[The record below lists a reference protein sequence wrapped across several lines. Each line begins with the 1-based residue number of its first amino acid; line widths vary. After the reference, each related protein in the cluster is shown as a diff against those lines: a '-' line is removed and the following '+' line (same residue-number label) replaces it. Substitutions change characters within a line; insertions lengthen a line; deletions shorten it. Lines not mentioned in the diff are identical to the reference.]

1 MTISTYPPLG
11 YSSNYPINARFGGT
25 QVDAFGRLR
34 TSNPYTLL
42 DSQNRYAADE
52 QFSSST
58 ATGGT
63 ATYNG
68 NKACV
73 DMAVTMSSGSEVVR
87 QSKRVFIYQPGKS
100 LLVLATF
107 VMNAAKTGLRQRVG
121 YFNTN
126 NGIFFQVA
134 DTTKSFI
141 IRTYTSGSASDARKV
156 DQADWNGD
164 KLDGTGP
171 SGITLD
177 ITKTQIFFT
186 DMEWLGV
193 GAVRCGFVIDGQYV
207 VCHTFNNA
215 NSQTAVYMQTAILP
229 VRYEITNTAGTASSS
244 TMQQI
249 CSTVISEGGYQDI
262 SRTYVAQR
270 SPKVNVNTTPYPVVS
285 IRLNASYL
293 GAIVIPSG
301 INLYPED
308 NGYYTVALVKNGALT
323 NSTWSSTLS
332 NGQVDVDTGATAI
345 SFSQDD
351 IVQLDYVASSATSK
365 STLSQSTEY
374 NWSLQLGV
382 DLSGTSDI
390 YTLVANINT
399 LNGDVLGNI
408 SFWNLTTA

>member
-11 YSSNYPINARFGGT
+11 YSSGYPINARFGGT

-34 TSNPYTLL
+34 VGNPYTLF
-42 DSQNRYAADE
+42 DSQNRYAADP

-63 ATYNG
+63 ATHNS

-73 DMAVTMSSGSEVVR
+73 DMAVTTSSGSEVVR
-87 QSKRVFIYQPGKS
+87 QTKRVFIYQPGKS

-134 DTTKSFI
+134 NTTKSFI

-177 ITKTQIFFT
+177 ITKSQIFFT

-193 GAVRCGFVIDGQYV
+193 GTVRCGFVLDGQYI

-215 NSQTAVYMQTAILP
+215 NSQTSVYMQTAILP

-249 CSTVISEGGYQDI
+249 CSTVISEGGYQEQ
-262 SRTYVAQR
+262 SRPYVARR
-270 SPKVNVNTTPYPVVS
+270 SVKVNVGTTIAPIVS
-285 IRLNASYL
+285 IRLNSSYL
-293 GAIVIPSG
+293 GAVVIPSNIG
-301 INLYPED
+301 FYPED
-308 NGYYTVALVKNGALT
+308 NGYYNIVLIKNGTLT
-323 NSTWSSTLS
+323 NDTWASTLAG
-332 NGQVDVDTGATAI
+332 GQVDVDVAATAI
-345 SFSQDD
+345 SFAEDD
-351 IVQLDYVASSATSK
+351 IIQLDYAASSNQSRQSLAAT
-365 STLSQSTEY
+365 TGY
-374 NWSLQLGV
+374 DWALQLGATI
-382 DLSGTSDI
+382 SGTSDI
-390 YTLVANINT
+390 YTLAANIDSGT
-399 LNGDVLGNI
+399 GDVLGNI